1 MINGSQ
7 QDLSEQAEDNKDSE
21 QYLSNTDKEYYELI
35 YKYFLMKNKSLF
47 ELCFSCLS
55 TEQKEAYASYIAGN
69 YPAIQEPSELETD
82 IELLSKIAK
91 GIREGN
97 PTQVQDDHRQHEKIT
112 RKKRFGFFK

>member
-7 QDLSEQAEDNKDSE
+7 KDPSEKAE

-55 TEQKEAYASYIAGN
+55 LEQKEAY
-69 YPAIQEPSELETD
+69 TM
-82 IELLSKIAK
+82 
-91 GIREGN
+91 R
-97 PTQVQDDHRQHEKIT
+97 
-112 RKKRFGFFK
+112 